1 MYAQMLTYRITNKSE
16 EVWQVE
22 SERFAPVFAALP
34 GLVRTLWF
42 ADVHTF
48 VYGTLFFWSDAEAR
62 DAFIHS
68 AAFRRVARHP
78 DVRDVALQ
86 EFDVWDYH
94 TRLTARLAA
103 GATAADADETL
114 SRTA

>member
-1 MYAQMLTYRITNKSE
+1 MYAQMLTYRVTNKTE

-48 VYGTLFFWSDAEAR
+48 AYGTLLFWSNEQSR
-62 DAFIHS
+62 DDFIHTP
-68 AAFRRVARHP
+68 AFRRVARHP
-78 DVRDVALQ
+78 DVRDLALQ

-94 TRLTARLAA
+94 TALTARLAE
-103 GATAADADETL
+103 AADVSDADEPL
-114 SRTA
+114 GRTA